1 MASSGSMRTNTIDD
15 GTYFYVNWQQAS
27 QSISGNYTIINWQH
41 GVHCRYNYYSNAIKS
56 YGVNINGTAVYG
68 GGTFSD
74 LNAGDHQLA
83 SGTLRIYHNNDGT
96 KSFNIST
103 SGWALGA
110 GDCSGSQNFTLNKI
124 NRIAIT
130 NSVTGSDIEQNFSV
144 NYTKYLDTYQYKLR
158 ISIPNVTTLETI
170 DNYISDSVFT
180 LSQET
185 IDSLYARYTT
195 TNTFQLGFAVETWNN
210 STKISNGNEK
220 IITAKITGANPIFTD
235 FDYNDINPTTLAL
248 TGNSK
253 YNINGYSTIRVS
265 IDTTNKAVAQKGAT
279 MSKYQLIIGETTR
292 EMPYSDT
299 ETVNI
304 DIPNSSL
311 GEYKVYAIDSR
322 NNSTLVTKL
331 SLQNIAYEPL
341 FIDYNSSSVERD
353 NNGLGENVT
362 LDYKGT
368 IWNNSFGSVNNSIIS
383 ATYEYKEVGS
393 NNWITPSNPTSIT
406 PTITDNNMAFTGLI
420 RSNEPNYLF
429 DISKSYNVRITLE
442 DKLSSYTLTLNPIPS
457 GIPNISLNKN
467 GVGIMCDYDETLG
480 GDLQVSGV
488 KFEPN
493 NLIED
498 FGTSGIWTYMKYA
511 NGIAICFGIYTWN
524 ISSWTSWGNVY
535 VSGDYQNTSYPFT
548 FAETPM
554 TFLTGANSGSNNTT
568 GIGQSAGL
576 NSTTTTPG
584 FRFQRPTNGSAVTGA
599 KMSILAIG
607 KWK

>member
-68 GGTFSD
+68 GGTFSN
-74 LNAGDHQLA
+74 LNQGDHQLA

-103 SGWALGA
+103 SGWAIGA

-124 NRIAIT
+124 NRVAIT

-304 DIPNSSL
+304 DISNSSL

-353 NNGLGENVT
+353 NDGLGENVT

-442 DKLSSYTLTLNPIPS
+442 DKLSTYTLTLNPIPS

-467 GVGIMCDYDETLG
+467 GVGIMCNYDETLG
-480 GDLQVSGV
+480 GSLQ
-488 KFEPN
+488 
-493 NLIED
+493 IE
-498 FGTSGIWTYMKYA
+498 GKKYEELLEIIKVVQTTHSVNFSSTGWKHGNFA
-511 NGIAICFGIYTWN
+511 YSSINGYELVAVAPRYIPYSDINFISYN
-524 ISSWTSWGNVY
+524 IN
-535 VSGDYQNTSYPFT
+535 
-548 FAETPM
+548 E
-554 TFLTGANSGSNNTT
+554 SNNTVRWT
-568 GIGQSAGL
+568 SYVGYAGSQNIANVNL
-576 NSTTTTPG
+576 IYVKTDFIS
-584 FRFQRPTNGSAVTGA
+584 
-599 KMSILAIG
+599 
-607 KWK
+607 